1 MNGLR
6 GVRRRAVGTVAGLL
20 TAVVGLSS
28 LVGAQTGGAPPP
40 TPVPP
45 AGSPSPFVTTLRTP
59 PPSLRA
65 PETGAASAVLA
76 DLRSGQILFVDNP
89 DLRRPVASLTKIMTA
104 LVVLE
109 RTDMKDV
116 VTVSNEAAPS
126 GVSRGLS
133 ELGLRVGEQISVRE
147 LSYALLLQS
156 ANDAADALAEHV
168 SGSVEAFV
176 GDMNAQ
182 AAWLGLADTRFLSPG
197 GLDDRG
203 YSTARD
209 LVTLT
214 QAAYRH
220 AGFARIVGTQFHEI
234 PSPTGEPRLVQ
245 NRNVLLWLYPGAIG
259 VKTGFTSAAGF
270 CVVAVAER
278 DGRALVAVVLGASG
292 EAFSDAAALLD
303 YGFGAF
309 EERALVEEGES
320 FGFLTLGGRPVPI
333 VARSAFTGLV
343 PLADAA
349 EPVRRVRLDTAVA
362 FPPAPGEQVG
372 SVAVALGGVRLGR
385 VPLVVASVPPPPPPP
400 PGPWWRRT
408 ISAVAG
414 AVGGLLHALLG

>member
-1 MNGLR
+1 M
-6 GVRRRAVGTVAGLL
+6 VGLL
-20 TAVVGLSS
+20 SAVLGLSS
-28 LVGAQTGGAPPP
+28 LAGAQTGETPPP

-45 AGSPSPFVTTLRTP
+45 TGSPSPFVTVLRTP

-65 PETGAASAVLA
+65 PEIGAAAAVLA
-76 DLRSGQILFVDNP
+76 DLRSGQVLFVDNA
-89 DLRRPVASLTKIMTA
+89 DQRRPVASLTKIMTA

-116 VTVSNEAAPS
+116 VTVSDESAAS
-126 GVSRGLS
+126 GVFAGLS
-133 ELGLRVGEQISVRE
+133 KLGLRAGEQISVRE

-168 SGSVEAFV
+168 SGTVEAFV
-176 GDMNAQ
+176 SQMNAR
-182 AAWLGLADTRFLSPG
+182 AVRLGLADTRFFSPG

-203 YSTARD
+203 YSTARE

-220 AGFARIVGTQFHEI
+220 PGFDRIVGTRFHEI
-234 PSPTGEPRLVQ
+234 PSTTGEPRLVQ

-278 DGRALVAVVLGASG
+278 DGRVLVAVVLGASG

-320 FGFLTLGGRPVPI
+320 FGVLTLGGRPVPI
-333 VARSAFTGLV
+333 VAQSALTGLV
-343 PLADAA
+343 PLAGAP
-349 EPVRRVRLDTAVA
+349 EPVRRVRLEPAVA
-362 FPPAPGEQVG
+362 FPPVPGEVVG
-372 SVAVALGGVRLGR
+372 GVTVALDGVRLGR
-385 VPLVVASVPPPPPPP
+385 VSLVVASVPPPPPPP